1 MEKYQVSNPADVDG
15 DCVDDITELNNLG
28 VMNPISAGI
37 VLDPDD
43 GAGAVLD
50 WDSYVELSYSR
61 NLLRWIVKYIMFEV
75 DTKQPR
81 IYFMKTSKW
90 DDHQS
95 FRDQV
100 LGRIGEH
107 LRMPETFHGR
117 ISYSEDLIGPDGTPG
132 IYAFTMGSR
141 RQPFNEIERMHSL
154 LAASMPFLRD
164 NLAFWLEARHLQY
177 YQPDLPLLRES
188 RIPLVFDEDIYGDI
202 DFLALNP
209 AVGYGRLRVL
219 DPDETPHTR
228 DIALYGALPNE
239 LPRVAGVISTVPQ
252 TPLSHINLR
261 AVQNGIP
268 NGFIRDALDDSSISD
283 LVDGYVRYEVTSK
296 GWSLRATTKAEVDAH
311 YESSRPTSTQVPVR
325 DLSATTITS
334 LGDIGFDDWDS
345 FGVKAANLAVLRTLE
360 FPDGTVP
367 DGFAV
372 PFYFYDE
379 FMEANGLYD
388 DVREMLA
395 DEDFQSDYEE
405 QEDQL
410 KDLRKAIKKA
420 DQSAVDHRRSDHDAR
435 DVP

>member
-1 MEKYQVSNPADVDG
+1 MAGHTSLRHCRRGRITADRAW
-15 DCVDDITELNNLG
+15 
-28 VMNPISAGI
+28 SARS
-37 VLDPDD
+37 
-43 GAGAVLD
+43 A
-50 WDSYVELSYSR
+50 
-61 NLLRWIVKYIMFEV
+61 V
-75 DTKQPR
+75 DTTSQYETVGRSQPR
-81 IYFMKTSKW
+81 
-90 DDHQS
+90 H
-95 FRDQV
+95 V
-100 LGRIGEH
+100 L
-107 LRMPETFHGR
+107 
-117 ISYSEDLIGPDGTPG
+117 
-132 IYAFTMGSR
+132 
-141 RQPFNEIERMHSL
+141 ER
-154 LAASMPFLRD
+154 
-164 NLAFWLEARHLQY
+164 
-177 YQPDLPLLRES
+177 
-188 RIPLVFDEDIYGDI
+188 
-202 DFLALNP
+202 ALS
-209 AVGYGRLRVL
+209 RVL
-219 DPDETPHTR
+219 FQIWFR
-228 DIALYGALPNE
+228 LAS
-239 LPRVAGVISTVPQ
+239 V
-252 TPLSHINLR
+252 LSHINLR

-367 DGFAV
+367 DGFAI

-420 DQSAVDHRRSDHDAR
+420 TSPQWIIDALTAMHETYPEGRSLRYRSSTNNEDL
-435 DVP
+435 PG